1 MRLTSK
7 RARMQ
12 GNVGERKLGTER
24 ELHRLVI
31 KSVANT
37 QLAVDRYR
45 FDLV

>member
-37 QLAVDRYR
+37 QPTQIFVVTSR
-45 FDLV
+45 